1 MSDKRRKRF
10 KTEESYI
17 KCERNWKLRWRKE
30 TGSFRYD
37 PRQWT
42 LAEDQLVLAHEM
54 PDRELSKLIHR
65 SAQAIQVRRSRLKSG
80 SVYSIR

>member
-1 MSDKRRKRF
+1 MSVNRRKSY
-10 KTEESYI
+10 KTEESYQTG
-17 KCERNWKLRWRKE
+17 ERKWKSEWRKR